1 MVCLFLSP
9 TMKVTLL
16 FPSENC
22 SQPGHQHASTSRPIS
37 SKPTFT
43 TRKTTVYTAHQSTY
57 KPSTTSKHPNAHQ
70 TNPSNAH
77 TYQTNRPNTP
87 TTQRPTQTYP
97 TRPSSTPNPTG
108 SAGSNLGVQP
118 PSTRPTTP
126 NPNLFV
132 PGNQAPFFIIPYP
145 FQFAPT
151 CPCYAV
157 EPAGNQS
164 TQQQQQQQLQVQQ
177 QSQTQLGN
185 QNAQLQWQSQNQYAI
200 GFIPVLFVPHC
211 FTGNHQLSGQYLQVP
226 YPCSQCNQS
235 NRNGRELD
243 LNEDYSSSDSFKQV
257 LAQAGVD
264 IFSNSLVKSPHR
276 KRARKLKRI
285 PNVEEPHMNELHKD
299 EK

>member
-1 MVCLFLSP
+1 MITDVNC
-9 TMKVTLL
+9 TE
-16 FPSENC
+16 PS
-22 SQPGHQHASTSRPIS
+22 HQHSTSRPTHT
-37 SKPTFT
+37 KPTFT
-43 TRKTTVYTAHQSTY
+43 TRRTTIYTP
-57 KPSTTSKHPNAHQ
+57 PSTTQRPSTTTKHPHTHK
-70 TNPSNAH
+70 TNPTTAH

-97 TRPSSTPNPTG
+97 TRPASTPNPTG
-108 SAGSNLGVQP
+108 SSGSNLGVQP
-118 PSTRPTTP
+118 PSTYPTTP
-126 NPNLFV
+126 NPNVFV
-132 PGNQAPFFIIPYP
+132 PGSQPPFFIIPYP

-164 TQQQQQQQLQVQQ
+164 SQQQQQLQVQQ
-177 QSQTQLGN
+177 QSQTQSGN
-185 QNAQLQWQSQNQYAI
+185 QNAQLQWQSQNQYGQYAI

-211 FTGNHQLSGQYLQVP
+211 FNGNVSGQYLQVP

-285 PNVEEPHMNELHKD
+285 QSGEEPHMNELHKIEQSSPKD